1 MDLSIP
7 PLGTTFTALAEADL
21 RRLED
26 RSDTE
31 LATIRARATEVL
43 VARRQTAA
51 ASALRELLQPPN
63 PPQDGLARV
72 LVQPDRIGHFVLH
85 YDGGGVQA
93 LTLDTEHTPLLSA
106 AIDDLVE
113 LGTELIAG
121 RLLIRMSALDPT
133 KGLPCAVC
141 DAASCGAPDNL
152 PAGRCAACEAHLHH
166 EHRLLGVNCSEFV
179 PF

>member
-1 MDLSIP
+1 MDLSMP
-7 PLGTTFTALAEADL
+7 PLGATFTALAEADL
-21 RRLED
+21 RSLED

-31 LATIRARATEVL
+31 LATIRARATEIL

-51 ASALRELLQPPN
+51 ASALRELLQSSN
-63 PPQDGLARV
+63 PPQAGLARA
-72 LVQPDRIGHFVLH
+72 LVQPDRTGHFVLH

-93 LTLDTEHTPLLSA
+93 LTLDTEHTPLLNA

-113 LGTELIAG
+113 LGTGMIAG
-121 RLLIRMSALDPT
+121 RLLIRMSAPNPA
-133 KGLPCAVC
+133 KGLPCTVC
-141 DAASCGAPDNL
+141 DATSCGAPDNL

-166 EHRLLGVNCSEFV
+166 EHRLRGVNCSEFI